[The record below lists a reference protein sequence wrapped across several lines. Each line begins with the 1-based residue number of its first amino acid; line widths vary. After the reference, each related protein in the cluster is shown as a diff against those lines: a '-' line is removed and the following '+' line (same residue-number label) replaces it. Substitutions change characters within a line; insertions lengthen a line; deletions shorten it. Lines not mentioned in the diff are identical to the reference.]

1 MRDRDELGGGVSAGG
16 DVVNGCYGN
25 GVFVVALSVANP
37 KAGGNSRSPGENL
50 FAAASEDRSP
60 STELA
65 GDATVVALP
74 DFAARAPS

>member
-37 KAGGNSRSPGENL
+37 KAGGNSRSPGEN
-50 FAAASEDRSP
+50 FFHRR
-60 STELA
+60 
-65 GDATVVALP
+65 
-74 DFAARAPS
+74 F